1 MHEALYN
8 ATMLL
13 KEQPDLASGFIPR
26 FLSAELPARPQMV
39 SGIALAAIGTLADSR
54 GASLRAS
61 MRTAGLPV
69 EWRGRFR
76 DPASLVADPTWS
88 IAIVLSPFKRACMQ
102 LCDHVAPAARRSR
115 VIDTILRTADGT
127 LGMNTNAY
135 AAAEAL
141 RLLAGSE
148 SVDRVLVAGTGAAA
162 RSLGYAAHLLYPNCQ
177 LGYVGRSAAAA
188 QAVVEDIGM
197 GQVVTDAGAFRPDVV
212 VNATTVGET
221 PGDRGSLVFDLTDA
235 FRSGV
240 RFLDLN
246 QHSDALYADALAAGC
261 VVMLG
266 RLMQE
271 VTHALVAGI
280 LVSLLH

>member
-26 FLSAELPARPQMV
+26 FLS
-39 SGIALAAIGTLADSR
+39 
-54 GASLRAS
+54 
-61 MRTAGLPV
+61 
-69 EWRGRFR
+69 
-76 DPASLVADPTWS
+76 
-88 IAIVLSPFKRACMQ
+88 
-102 LCDHVAPAARRSR
+102 
-115 VIDTILRTADGT
+115 
-127 LGMNTNAY
+127 
-135 AAAEAL
+135 
-141 RLLAGSE
+141 
-148 SVDRVLVAGTGAAA
+148 AGTGAAA

-188 QAVVEDIGM
+188 QAVIEDIGM

-246 QHSDALYADALAAGC
+246 QHSDALYAEALAAGC
-261 VVMLG
+261 AVMLG

-271 VTHALVAGI
+271 VTHALRVA
-280 LVSLLH
+280 LVADVLSD